1 MKFSLAQ
8 TSDVTISF
16 DGSKISVTVSSLTIM
31 YYVAGNGT
39 DGSIWCDGKS
49 WNPSGSPMENGTITF
64 ENVPAGNDYQFKITT
79 GSWNPS
85 WGSANIDA
93 EHSNVTLSGI

>member
-1 MKFSLAQ
+1 MKTIYKALIAAIITFIPLLAFSQ
-8 TSDVTISF
+8 N
-16 DGSKISVTVSSLTIM
+16 

-39 DGSIWCDGKS
+39 VEGSEGRWCDGFD

-79 GSWNPS
+79 GSWDS
-85 WGSANIDA
+85 
-93 EHSNVTLSGI
+93 

>member
-1 MKFSLAQ
+1 MKTIYKALIAVIITFIPLLAFSQ
-8 TSDVTISF
+8 N
-16 DGSKISVTVSSLTIM
+16 

-39 DGSIWCDGKS
+39 SGSIWCDGKS

-93 EHSNVTLSGI
+93 EHSNVTLSI